1 MKTMEQKLTNLNIHI
16 FDIRNALNK
25 ICITQEKETRLII
38 SKCLDDLIPEYM
50 KVQNRKRLTRNWA
63 SKSLTDIN

>member
-25 ICITQEKETRLII
+25 VFITQEKEARLII
-38 SKCLDDLIPEYM
+38 SKCLDDLILEYM
-50 KVQNRKRLTRNWA
+50 KVQNKKN
-63 SKSLTDIN
+63 

>member
-25 ICITQEKETRLII
+25 VCITQEKEARLII
-38 SKCLDDLIPEYM
+38 SKCLDDLILEYM

>member
-25 ICITQEKETRLII
+25 VCITQEKEARLII
-38 SKCLDDLIPEYM
+38 SKCLDDLILEYM
-50 KVQNRKRLTRNWA
+50 KVQNKKNFNY
-63 SKSLTDIN
+63 K

>member
-1 MKTMEQKLTNLNIHI
+1 MKTMEQKLTILNIHI

-25 ICITQEKETRLII
+25 VCITQEKEARLII
-38 SKCLDDLIPEYM
+38 SRCLDDLILEYM
-50 KVQNRKRLTRNWA
+50 KVQNRKRLTRNST